1 MSEDLH
7 KPGERVLMI
16 TVGAYPPSRGPGP
29 LRALGFSRHLPE
41 FGWQPV
47 VMTLRGSD
55 LGSLADASLRDRI
68 PPHVELHEMRNW
80 EYIWRSRLRKVL
92 GRGSEH
98 ASATAESPQP
108 EAKPAG
114 AAESEAAAAETG
126 ARSFLMSLFGPE
138 VYPLSFLPVLK
149 AAKRLAAG
157 CHAIFSTSP
166 PFQNHLLARRVQRVT
181 GLSWVADFRDPYAVG
196 VWHLRGKP
204 SGRKTAMRRERAVLQ
219 AADAVVVVTEAM
231 KDLYLTAD
239 PSLLPDRL
247 HVISNG
253 YDEDLAFL
261 GESLQRTLTPDPKA
275 PLTLLHAGRF
285 YADDALDALCR
296 AVRGLLASGRCTPS
310 DIRLEFLGALT
321 PSQSALLKQYD
332 LLELAPPPRRVTQ
345 REAFE
350 RMGRADVLLVEAGAN
365 IAHYAVRA
373 KLFEYMAARR
383 PVLALAEKG
392 ETARIVKTS
401 GVGGCVR
408 PSHPSEIE
416 AFIAERL
423 TEKRTGRP
431 SVFANR
437 LPTEFDRRLL
447 TRRLAEL
454 LDANDRSSS
463 T

>member
-7 KPGERVLMI
+7 KPGKRVLMI

-47 VMTLRGSD
+47 VMTLRESD
-55 LGSLADASLRDRI
+55 LGSLVDASLRERI
-68 PPHVELHEMRNW
+68 SPHVELHEVRNW
-80 EYIWRSRLRKVL
+80 EYAWRSRFRKML
-92 GRGSEH
+92 GRGSGH
-98 ASATAESPQP
+98 ASATAESPQSG
-108 EAKPAG
+108 AKLGG
-114 AAESEAAAAETG
+114 AVESEAAAAETG
-126 ARSFLMSLFGPE
+126 ARPFLMSLFGPE

-166 PFQNHLLARRVQRVT
+166 PFQNHLLARRVQRAT

-196 VWHLRGKP
+196 VWHLRGKA

-219 AADAVVVVTEAM
+219 TADAVVVVTEAM

-239 PSLLPDRL
+239 PTLPPDRF

-253 YDEDLAFL
+253 YDEDLAL
-261 GESLQRTLTPDPKA
+261 LAEEIHRTLTPDPNA

-296 AVRGLLASGRCTPS
+296 AVRGLLASGRCAPT
-310 DIRLEFLGALT
+310 DIRFEFLGALT

-332 LLELAPPPRRVTQ
+332 LLGLAPPPRRVPQ

-350 RMGRADVLLVEAGAN
+350 RMCRADVLLVEAGAN

-383 PVLALAEKG
+383 PVLALAEEG
-392 ETARIVKTS
+392 ETAAIIRSAQLGECMHSSQTDAIENALVRWLKEKRRGS
-401 GVGGCVR
+401 VGFR
-408 PSHPSEIE
+408 KDQMLEK
-416 AFIAERL
+416 FNRRRL
-423 TEKRTGRP
+423 TKGL
-431 SVFANR
+431 AI
-437 LPTEFDRRLL
+437 LL
-447 TRRLAEL
+447 SHHL
-454 LDANDRSSS
+454 DRS
-463 T
+463 

>member
-68 PPHVELHEMRNW
+68 PPQVELHEMRNW

-92 GRGSEH
+92 GRGSGH
-98 ASATAESPQP
+98 ASATAASPQP
-108 EAKPAG
+108 ATKSGG
-114 AAESEAAAAETG
+114 AVESEAAAAETG

-157 CHAIFSTSP
+157 CRAIFSTSP
-166 PFQNHLLARRVQRVT
+166 PFQNHLIARRVQRAT
-181 GLSWVADFRDPYAVG
+181 GLLWIADFRDPYACG
-196 VWHLRGKP
+196 VWHLRGAP
-204 SGRKTAMRRERAVLQ
+204 SGHQAAMRRERAVLQ

-231 KDLYLTAD
+231 KDMYLTAD
-239 PSLLPDRL
+239 PTLPPDRL
-247 HVISNG
+247 HVITNG
-253 YDEDLAFL
+253 YDEDLAL
-261 GESLQRTLTPDPKA
+261 LAEEIHRTLTPDPKA

-296 AVRGLLASGRCTPS
+296 AVRGLLASGRCAPS
-310 DIRLEFLGALT
+310 DIRFEFLGALT

-332 LLELAPPPRRVTQ
+332 LLGLAPPPRRVPQ

-350 RMGRADVLLVEAGAN
+350 RMCRTDVLLVEAGAN

-383 PVLALAEKG
+383 PVLALAEEG
-392 ETARIVKTS
+392 ETAAIIRS
-401 GVGGCVR
+401 AQLGECV
-408 PSHPSEIE
+408 HPSQTDVIE
-416 AFIAERL
+416 SALVTWLKEKRAGSVSFRKDQMLEKFNRRRL
-423 TEKRTGRP
+423 TE
-431 SVFANR
+431 
-437 LPTEFDRRLL
+437 
-447 TRRLAEL
+447 RLANL
-454 LDANDRSSS
+454 LSHHLDGS
-463 T
+463 